1 MSGERTLAKEPE
13 RESDERKTRKT
24 QPGGRNGLQYNVPS
38 VAVSSDRSSAVAA
51 APHSLTVKMRPAV
64 KMRPNLF
71 KMRPPPQEPLS
82 IM

>member
-51 APHSLTVKMRPAV
+51 ASHSLLVETTPLM
-64 KMRPNLF
+64 
-71 KMRPPPQEPLS
+71 PQEPLS
-82 IM
+82 VM